1 MTNAREERE
10 EAILSYLH
18 QKGIVNMKDFL
29 WIPKEIA
36 IIPTQEGREKL
47 KALGEPALEFLKTTG
62 LEIL

>member
-1 MTNAREERE
+1 
-10 EAILSYLH
+10 
-18 QKGIVNMKDFL
+18 MKDFL
-29 WIPKEIA
+29 WIPKEMA